1 MKILLSE
8 EQLRQ
13 GIARLA
19 GQIEECYNGRP
30 LTVVGVLIGSVIL
43 LADLVRQL
51 SLPLRVEMVQTRSYH
66 GSSTRPGQ
74 LTLNV
79 DLLSGDL
86 RGRDVLLV
94 DDIFDTGHTL
104 AALLPEIERLQPA
117 SVRTAV
123 LLRKADRCE
132 VAVQPDFVAFDI
144 PDEFV
149 VGFGLDY
156 RDQYRHLPY
165 LAALEPS
172 DLASPLPSDRS
183 STNSHDHSEDA
194 SR

>member
-19 GQIEECYNGRP
+19 GQIEECYDGRP

-51 SLPLRVEMVQTRSYH
+51 SLPLRVEMVQTRSYR

-172 DLASPLPSDRS
+172 DLASPLPNDRS